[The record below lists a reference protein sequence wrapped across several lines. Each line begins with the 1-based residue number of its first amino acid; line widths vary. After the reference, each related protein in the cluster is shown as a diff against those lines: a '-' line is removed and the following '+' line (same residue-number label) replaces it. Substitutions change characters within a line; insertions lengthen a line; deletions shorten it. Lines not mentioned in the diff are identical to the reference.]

1 MLNPPFFA
9 IYLPLHPDHTLMTKL
24 SHKYKPG
31 APKIVLIILGAA
43 LWGFASYRIMK
54 LGIAMIE
61 HNALHQWLNYLIGV
75 AGFFPFFLLVFRK
88 VSRRYVNRIIHHKY
102 ERPCVFGFFDLRGYI
117 LMTFMITMGIMVS
130 RWNVIPELYKGTFFI
145 SLGLSLLAS
154 AVFYIVEGIKFSRG
168 RHDLSDQRL
177 ERAANFQEREA
188 EERGI

>member
-1 MLNPPFFA
+1 
-9 IYLPLHPDHTLMTKL
+9 MTKF

-31 APKIVLIILGAA
+31 APKIVLIILGSA
-43 LWGFASYRIMK
+43 LWGFASYRILK

-61 HNALHQWLNYLIGV
+61 LHALHHFLNYIIGL

-117 LMTFMITMGIMVS
+117 LMTFMITMGIFIS
-130 RWNVIPELYKGTFFI
+130 RWKVIPDIYKGTFFI

-154 AVFYIVEGIKFSRG
+154 SIFYLVEGVKFVRN
-168 RHDLSDQRL
+168 RHDLSGEL
-177 ERAANFQEREA
+177 LSRAATHRDRDP
-188 EERGI
+188 EERQD